1 MVATPR
7 VVGTERSVVSDY
19 PAVGTSGGA
28 AAAGGCVC
36 VRALLCVIGEEVPG
50 RRAWVFEKIL
60 FRVLALL
67 SKAQD
72 AVQYCVLGSQR
83 NGQKSLPVPRQG
95 F

>member
-19 PAVGTSGGA
+19 PAVGTSGGG
-28 AAAGGCVC
+28 AAGGCVC
-36 VRALLCVIGEEVPG
+36 VLLCVIGEEVPG

-60 FRVLALL
+60 SRVLALL

-95 F
+95 Y

>member
-1 MVATPR
+1 MTIQPWVP
-7 VVGTERSVVSDY
+7 VVVVLL
-19 PAVGTSGGA
+19 VGV
-28 AAAGGCVC
+28 CVC
-36 VRALLCVIGEEVPG
+36 VLLCVIGEEVPG

-60 FRVLALL
+60 SRVLALL

-95 F
+95 Y